1 MSTDSTRKT
10 VLVAFGVCLV
20 CSVLVSS
27 AAVGLKGI
35 QDKNRELDKLK
46 NILSAGNIPMDNA
59 DIRQLFNEKI
69 ESDLIDLNSGTV
81 VSKNN
86 YTDLLNPE
94 TFDIKAMA
102 KNPKYNRTL
111 SAGQDIAQIKQIPK
125 NMVVYWVKDQGN
137 VEKIILPIYGKGLWS
152 TMYGF
157 IALDKD
163 LATVKGFTFY
173 EHGETPGLGGEVDN
187 PGWKKSW
194 VGKKIINEAG
204 KLEIEVIKEKVDPT
218 DANSVYQV
226 DGLSGATITTRG
238 VNALVRFW
246 LSENGYGPFL
256 DRLKSGEMQ

>member
-10 VLVAFGVCLV
+10 ILVALGVCLV

-27 AAVGLKGI
+27 AAVGLKSI

-46 NILSAGNIPMDNA
+46 NILSAGNISLENA
-59 DIRQLFNEKI
+59 NVRHLFNEKI
-69 ESDLIDLNSGTV
+69 ESDIIDLSSGKII
-81 VSKNN
+81 SKNN

-111 SAGQDIAQIKQIPK
+111 NAGQDIAQIRQIPK
-125 NMVVYWVKDQGN
+125 NMVIYWVKEQGI
-137 VEKIILPIYGKGLWS
+137 VDKIILPIYGKGLWS

-163 LATVKGFTFY
+163 LTTVRGFTFY

-187 PGWKKSW
+187 PSWKKSW
-194 VGKKIINEAG
+194 VGKKIVNETG

-218 DANSVYQV
+218 DTNSIYQV

-256 DRLKSGEMQ
+256 DRLKSGELQ

>member
-46 NILSAGNIPMDNA
+46 NILSAGNISMENA
-59 DIRQLFNEKI
+59 DVRQLFSEKI
-69 ESDLIDLNSGTV
+69 EAGIVDLNSGTIV
-81 VSKNN
+81 PKEK

-94 TFDIKAMA
+94 AFDIKAMA
-102 KNPKYNRTL
+102 KNPKYNRVL
-111 SAGQDIAQIKQIPK
+111 NADQDIAQIKQIPK
-125 NMVVYWVKDQGN
+125 NMVIYWVKEQGE

-163 LATVKGFTFY
+163 LTTVKGFTFY

-187 PGWKKSW
+187 PG
-194 VGKKIINEAG
+194 
-204 KLEIEVIKEKVDPT
+204 
-218 DANSVYQV
+218 
-226 DGLSGATITTRG
+226 
-238 VNALVRFW
+238 
-246 LSENGYGPFL
+246 
-256 DRLKSGEMQ
+256 